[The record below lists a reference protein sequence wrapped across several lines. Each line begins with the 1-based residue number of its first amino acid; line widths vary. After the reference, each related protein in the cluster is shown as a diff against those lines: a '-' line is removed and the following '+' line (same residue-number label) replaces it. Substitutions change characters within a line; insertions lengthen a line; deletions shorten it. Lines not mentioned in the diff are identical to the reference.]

1 MGDLLSLS
9 AEPLSLS
16 QLRLAFEQPLRVAIE
31 DRAWTAIHASHAT
44 VQRLAAQN
52 EPAYGIN
59 TGFGLLANTR
69 IPLAE
74 RNHLQR
80 NIVLSHSAG
89 VGPLLDDAIVR
100 LTLLLKIQS
109 FLRGYSGVSEP
120 LIRLLARL
128 LDAGMY
134 PCVPA
139 QGSVGASGDLAPL
152 AHLSLPLIGLGS
164 VRYQGRVLSGA
175 EGLALLGA
183 TALELGPKEGLA
195 LLNGT
200 QVSTALA
207 LAALFEVEQLIAAS
221 AVVGALSVDAMKGSD
236 APFDE
241 RLQAVRGHHGQ
252 ADVAR
257 VLRQLMVG
265 SSIRESHRQCDRVQ
279 DPYSL
284 RCQPQVLGAC
294 VDLARQV
301 AATLSTEANA
311 VTDNPIIIAD
321 SGEVLSG
328 GNFHAEPVAFA
339 ADVLALSTL
348 R

>member
-1 MGDLLSLS
+1 MGHDPLLLS
-9 AEPLSLS
+9 AEPLNLS
-16 QLRLAFEQPLRVAIE
+16 QLRFAFEQPIRVAIE
-31 DRAWTAIHASHAT
+31 DRAWAAVHASHAA

-74 RNHLQR
+74 RKHLQR

-89 VGPLLDDAIVR
+89 VGSLLDDAIVR

-120 LIRLLARL
+120 LIRLLTRL

-164 VRYQGRVLSGA
+164 VRHQGRVLPGA
-175 EGLALLGA
+175 EGLAVLGA

-207 LAALFEVEQLIAAS
+207 LAALFQVEQLIAAS
-221 AVVGALSVDAMKGSD
+221 A
-236 APFDE
+236 
-241 RLQAVRGHHGQ
+241 
-252 ADVAR
+252 
-257 VLRQLMVG
+257 
-265 SSIRESHRQCDRVQ
+265 
-279 DPYSL
+279 
-284 RCQPQVLGAC
+284 
-294 VDLARQV
+294 
-301 AATLSTEANA
+301 
-311 VTDNPIIIAD
+311 
-321 SGEVLSG
+321 
-328 GNFHAEPVAFA
+328 
-339 ADVLALSTL
+339 
-348 R
+348 